1 MRYPPRGE
9 APGPSGWA
17 ELPTRLGSVQSAYSD
32 AQHDLDTILTRPTL
46 FDAADPVTADFLRAL
61 RVCDQLPTEN
71 GGAPVAS
78 WAAEQ
83 AVAEL
88 ETAWQRA
95 RSEADRVGLS
105 RFRPL
110 ERSRVRRARRL
121 LHKARS
127 DRGSIQLRQGY
138 FHRAE
143 NLLSGLV
150 SLPVALRAEIMEAVR
165 KPSRIEGPIGDAGPG
180 PAM

>member
-1 MRYPPRGE
+1 MRYPPRQE
-9 APGPSGWA
+9 APGPGGWA
-17 ELPTRLGSVQSAYSD
+17 ELPTRLRAVQSAYSD

-46 FDAADPVTADFLRAL
+46 FDASYPVTAEFLRAL
-61 RVCDQLPTEN
+61 QLCDQLPTQ

-78 WAAEQ
+78 WAADH

-95 RSEADRVGLS
+95 GSEADKVGLS

-110 ERSRVRRARRL
+110 ERRRVRRARRL

-150 SLPVALRAEIMEAVR
+150 NLPVALRAEIMEAVL
-165 KPSRIEGPIGDAGPG
+165 KPSRVEGTIGEPG
-180 PAM
+180 GTWV